1 MTVNWCLLRSTQI
14 VAISKLLLNIL
25 KLQILFFFRHLISF
39 NLMKHASLDALAHQ
53 EDAVLVSL
61 AMEAEGKI
69 GQREKKMTRK
79 EILERKKAIEN
90 VIKSASA
97 VKDHLSFF
105 PHFRHYRTNGLYA
118 HLEAGCGNK
127 LTLHRKRYIQNLLKL
142 NMEAPYGPEW
152 PAEEKIKRR
161 EMVAK
166 EACYIFVYE
175 ISSEDVDE
183 MSRLGDRAKT
193 CSCEGPIVGFVHY
206 RFILEEEVPVVY
218 VYELQL
224 EPRVQGK
231 GLGKFLMQL
240 IELIAC
246 KNRMGAVVLT
256 VQRAN
261 LSAMDFY
268 IGKLGYT
275 ISAISPSR
283 VDPLL
288 GLEKSY
294 EILCKTFDDE
304 AQAVLEMLRVYYGR
318 DIGRMNIE
326 LILNQ
331 EKFR

>member
-1 MTVNWCLLRSTQI
+1 
-14 VAISKLLLNIL
+14 
-25 KLQILFFFRHLISF
+25 
-39 NLMKHASLDALAHQ
+39 
-53 EDAVLVSL
+53 
-61 AMEAEGKI
+61 MEAEGKI

-79 EILERKKAIEN
+79 EILERKKGIEN
-90 VIKSASA
+90 VIKSASV

-118 HLEAGCGNK
+118 HLESGCGNK
-127 LTLHRKRYIQNLLKL
+127 LTLHTKRYIQNLLKL

-166 EACYIFVYE
+166 EACYIFVHE
-175 ISSEDVDE
+175 ISNEDVDAV
-183 MSRLGDRAKT
+183 SRLEDRERT

-261 LSAMDFY
+261 LSAVDFY
-268 IGKLGYT
+268 IGTLGLIIVVKGKPQILSHGSPTSAKKFKLKNEALKYM

-294 EILCKTFDDE
+294 EILCKTFDNE
-304 AQAVLEMLRVYYGR
+304 AQAVLEGSYVREMVLALPKVTK
-318 DIGRMNIE
+318 E
-326 LILNQ
+326 L
-331 EKFR
+331 

>member
-1 MTVNWCLLRSTQI
+1 
-14 VAISKLLLNIL
+14 
-25 KLQILFFFRHLISF
+25 
-39 NLMKHASLDALAHQ
+39 
-53 EDAVLVSL
+53 
-61 AMEAEGKI
+61 
-69 GQREKKMTRK
+69 
-79 EILERKKAIEN
+79 
-90 VIKSASA
+90 
-97 VKDHLSFF
+97 
-105 PHFRHYRTNGLYA
+105 
-118 HLEAGCGNK
+118 
-127 LTLHRKRYIQNLLKL
+127 
-142 NMEAPYGPEW
+142 MEAPYGPEW

-166 EACYIFVYE
+166 EACYIFVHE
-175 ISSEDVDE
+175 ISNEDVDE
-183 MSRLGDRAKT
+183 MSRLEDRERT

-268 IGKLGYT
+268 IRKLGYT

-294 EILCKTFDDE
+294 EILCKTFDNE
-304 AQAVLEMLRVYYGR
+304 AQAVLECNLHHAMT
-318 DIGRMNIE
+318 
-326 LILNQ
+326 
-331 EKFR
+331 F

>member
-1 MTVNWCLLRSTQI
+1 
-14 VAISKLLLNIL
+14 
-25 KLQILFFFRHLISF
+25 
-39 NLMKHASLDALAHQ
+39 
-53 EDAVLVSL
+53 
-61 AMEAEGKI
+61 MEAEGKI
-69 GQREKKMTRK
+69 GQQEKKMTRK

-105 PHFRHYRTNGLYA
+105 PQFRHYRTNGFYA
-118 HLEAGCGNK
+118 HLESGCGNK
-127 LTLHRKRYIQNLLKL
+127 LTLHTKRYIQNLLKL

-152 PAEEKIKRR
+152 RAEEKIKRR

-166 EACYIFVYE
+166 EACYIFVHE
-175 ISSEDVDE
+175 ISNEDGDE
-183 MSRLGDRAKT
+183 MSTLEDRETT

-261 LSAMDFY
+261 LSAMNFY

-294 EILCKTFDDE
+294 EILCKTFDNE
-304 AQAVLEMLRVYYGR
+304 AQAVLEFESGKLCKGMVLALPKVSK
-318 DIGRMNIE
+318 E
-326 LILNQ
+326 LCYT
-331 EKFR
+331 